1 MQKNFKYLLL
11 AYLPAI
17 FIFNAVG
24 CGSDELAET
33 QNLPAKAVITGGDR
47 QAINNTSVSFD
58 GSTSYDRDGIIINY
72 AWDFGE
78 GTKLDSAGNTVAH
91 IYNQPGTYHVVL
103 TVMDDG
109 GATDSTAITLEVLA
123 AGANMTPTAKIWGSA
138 ENILPPVVINSADEV
153 TFTGMGTDI
162 DGSITGWSWNFGDGS
177 SEDTGEVQTD
187 GRSNIVKHTFINQS
201 GGQRTY
207 SVTLTVTDNLN
218 AIGSTRQEIVV
229 NAEPGSQNV
238 EDYSGLWYWQLKEG
252 EPVDPSGLGLC
263 AFQDSQL
270 NIQADSNAGTIIIE
284 ELLNNQ
290 AQATYSGSLFETIFQ
305 TTDSTGMQTINGD
318 FTSTTTFTGTYT
330 ISTMGL
336 FTECE
341 IARAVEGIKQ

>member
-1 MQKNFKYLLL
+1 
-11 AYLPAI
+11 
-17 FIFNAVG
+17 
-24 CGSDELAET
+24 
-33 QNLPAKAVITGGDR
+33 
-47 QAINNTSVSFD
+47 
-58 GSTSYDRDGIIINY
+58 
-72 AWDFGE
+72 
-78 GTKLDSAGNTVAH
+78 
-91 IYNQPGTYHVVL
+91 
-103 TVMDDG
+103 
-109 GATDSTAITLEVLA
+109 
-123 AGANMTPTAKIWGSA
+123 
-138 ENILPPVVINSADEV
+138 
-153 TFTGMGTDI
+153 
-162 DGSITGWSWNFGDGS
+162 TGWSWNFGDGS

-201 GGQRTY
+201 GEQRTY

-218 AIGSTRQEIVV
+218 TIGSASQDIVV

-238 EDYSGLWYWQLKEG
+238 EDYSGLWYWQLKEA

-270 NIQADSNAGTIIIE
+270 NIQADSNAGSIIIE

-290 AQATYSGSLFETIFQ
+290 AQATYSGSLSEATFQ
-305 TTDSTGMQTINGD
+305 TIDSTGMQTINGD

-341 IARAVEGIKQ
+341 IPRAVEGIKQYWFTK

>member
-17 FIFNAVG
+17 FIFSAGG
-24 CGSDELAET
+24 CGNDELAET

-47 QAINNTSVSFD
+47 QAMNNTSVSFD
-58 GSTSYDRDGIIINY
+58 GSSSYDRDGIITNY

-123 AGANMTPTAKIWGSA
+123 AGSNMTPTAKIWGSA

-153 TFTGMGTDI
+153 TFTGIGTDT

-201 GGQRTY
+201 GEQRTY
-207 SVTLTVTDNLN
+207 SVTLTV
-218 AIGSTRQEIVV
+218 
-229 NAEPGSQNV
+229 
-238 EDYSGLWYWQLKEG
+238 
-252 EPVDPSGLGLC
+252 
-263 AFQDSQL
+263 
-270 NIQADSNAGTIIIE
+270 
-284 ELLNNQ
+284 
-290 AQATYSGSLFETIFQ
+290 
-305 TTDSTGMQTINGD
+305 
-318 FTSTTTFTGTYT
+318 
-330 ISTMGL
+330 
-336 FTECE
+336 
-341 IARAVEGIKQ
+341 